1 MLFQEEVLLVGGL
14 GTYKVLPPIAL
25 HSLEIVTSILTNIY
39 LFIDW
44 NGCYENSK
52 IECHNRREEMN
63 QIQHQICKNR
73 NSNPS
78 EPRFIYQ
85 NWTTKPSE
93 LSENPELWTHEV
105 GSTQRIKFSVYCV
118 DHEQYIVWSIVV
130 YLCEARGP
138 NFQTLAFLVLP

>member
-1 MLFQEEVLLVGGL
+1 MFRQKWTKSSIKSVKTEIQTLLNPGL
-14 GTYKVLPPIAL
+14 WLV
-25 HSLEIVTSILTNIY
+25 
-39 LFIDW
+39 
-44 NGCYENSK
+44 
-52 IECHNRREEMN
+52 
-63 QIQHQICKNR
+63 
-73 NSNPS
+73 
-78 EPRFIYQ
+78 YQ
-85 NWTTKPSE
+85 NWTINPSE